1 VTHLTVAEAAGAL
14 WLLVA
19 TLLIPSAGAETVCLT
34 LDGGESKRTFEVAV
48 GDKLSLTFTHSIF
61 GAQVEEHFRIGT
73 TTFQPSELRYAE
85 PRLVEFYGHES
96 ARHEAGWW
104 VVRPKPAILP
114 SLNLNL
120 SNDASMSLFFDQ
132 AIIPLKVVIQP
143 GSALR
148 LTVAIC
154 ENSADD

>member
-1 VTHLTVAEAAGAL
+1 MISRTVTHAAGAL
-14 WLLVA
+14 WLLIA
-19 TLLIPSAGAETVCLT
+19 ALLTPSAGAETVCLT

-61 GAQVEEHFRIGT
+61 GAQVEEYFRVGT
-73 TTFQPSELRYAE
+73 TAFQLSELRYAE

-96 ARHEAGWW
+96 ARREAGWW
-104 VVRPKPAILP
+104 VVRPKPVLLP
-114 SLNLNL
+114 SLNLSL

-132 AIIPLKVVIQP
+132 PIIPLKLVIQP

-148 LTVAIC
+148 LTVATC
-154 ENSADD
+154 EKQRR